1 MSFVRSLI
9 NGGGSN
15 ITTPDLLKDTSKP
28 ITDTDY
34 FDIVITDLQ
43 PNTSYNVQFSW
54 VYPDDTR
61 SEYSSTYNFTTS
73 LESAPEIPSQ
83 PTVTVGPG
91 LINVTWNGNK
101 AGGGALQ
108 NYAKVNIYVNGVLR
122 DFLLASG
129 TKSIPL
135 AKGTYSITLRSASS
149 TNVVSDATSPAVSA
163 TVTTDATDAASAQS
177 DANLALLELQNKLTK
192 TANMLIV
199 SDNLTAINSNGITL
213 FTTGVENGSAT
224 SVPSAGKR
232 VVMNY
237 KGIRAYNSNSTS
249 DLTGVTF
256 AIDATAGNAF
266 FSGEIAASMVTGST
280 IRTAEGSTLRR
291 AIFDPSTHALSF
303 YATGGAGQSHISP
316 LNDANNPGVII
327 SAGSTPLSSI
337 LLSTDPSI
345 LIYKIQNSSG
355 QITLSS
361 GAGTFLSIS
370 TNQAQW
376 VGTVPTPDSGQGG
389 GGLRNID
396 TVTTTNWGNGSQYTN
411 IGTDGQVMLVYTP

>member
-73 LESAPEIPSQ
+73 LESAPAIPSQ

-163 TVTTDATDAASAQS
+163 TVTADATDATAAQS
-177 DANLALLELQNKLTK
+177 SANQALLELQNKLTK

-224 SVPSAGKR
+224 SVPSIGKR

-237 KGIRAYNSNSTS
+237 KGIRAYDSSSTN

-256 AIDATAGNAF
+256 AIDATNGNAYFKGEIGASRITAALTMDAGN
-266 FSGEIAASMVTGST
+266 SLRVGPSASSANTSNIILRST
-280 IRTAEGSTLRR
+280 STALAELVFNTVNAS
-291 AIFDPSTHALSF
+291 
-303 YATGGAGQSHISP
+303 
-316 LNDANNPGVII
+316 
-327 SAGSTPLSSI
+327 
-337 LLSTDPSI
+337 
-345 LIYKIQNSSG
+345 
-355 QITLSS
+355 
-361 GAGTFLSIS
+361 SIS
-370 TNQAQW
+370 TSHSIYSSEFALSIYPNGASTGAMSFFGSNAAIPNRI
-376 VGTVPTPDSGQGG
+376 VVRNEMRYLGDYSSFGG
-389 GGLRNID
+389 NSSAMNSNLSPFFRNILFGLSD
-396 TVTTTNWGNGSQYTN
+396 PPTAVATDYAPGTIYLAYTA
-411 IGTDGQVMLVYTP
+411 